1 LKGELVLFG
10 NRSKD
15 PKVMIRLGMLAL
27 ALSIAWPRLITPSRG
42 FSEGFVDGVK
52 GAFLGMALAL
62 LIWGAK
68 LGGFNR
74 RPNGK

>member
-1 LKGELVLFG
+1 MILR
-10 NRSKD
+10 NRAND
-15 PKVMIRLGMLAL
+15 PKALIRLGMAAL
-27 ALSIAWPRLITPSRG
+27 AISIAWSWLVPARTGL
-42 FSEGFVDGVK
+42 SENLTDGIK

-74 RPNGK
+74 GPKSK